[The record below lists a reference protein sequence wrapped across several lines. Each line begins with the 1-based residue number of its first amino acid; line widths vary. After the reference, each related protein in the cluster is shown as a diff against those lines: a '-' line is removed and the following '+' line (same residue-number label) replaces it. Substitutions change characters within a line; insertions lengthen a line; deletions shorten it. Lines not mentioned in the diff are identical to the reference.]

1 MYRPR
6 VELRTTVSRWLEEG
20 SSSLGQLARLY
31 APFAAKAIAR
41 PLRIPRERDLFV
53 VTVGG
58 ATIGG
63 SGKTRVALAC
73 VRELA
78 ASSAQVVLV
87 GHAYRAR
94 RLGGARVVSTGD
106 HLDDVGDEALTCA
119 RALVDLPNV
128 RVVVGPSRQAAI
140 DLAASLRPRVDAVV
154 IDGPLQ
160 LAPVRSS
167 LALLAVDAHEPWGA
181 GLVLPA
187 GDLRAPRAS
196 LLANADHVVHVDAT
210 PHHARRSGTRDDVI
224 ALEALA
230 SMLRGRRVGLFT
242 AIARP
247 ARLTRALERA
257 GIAPDVTVRA
267 PDHGPIDARL
277 ARKLDAAHA
286 DVWLATAKCAAHL
299 ASAAPRFGSPRGPEL
314 VILDGTLVLPTPI
327 RRAIVQLSARA

>member
-1 MYRPR
+1 M
-6 VELRTTVSRWLEEG
+6 ELRTTVSRWLEEG

-41 PLRIPRERDLFV
+41 PLRIPRDLERSV

-73 VRELA
+73 ARELA
-78 ASSAQVVLV
+78 ATRAQVVLV

-94 RLGGARVVSTGD
+94 RLREAIVVSPTD
-106 HLDDVGDEALTCA
+106 HLEHAGDEALTCA
-119 RALVDLPNV
+119 RALADLPNV
-128 RVVVGPSRQAAI
+128 RVVVGPSRQAAV
-140 DLAASLRPRVDAVV
+140 DLAASLRPKVDAIV

-181 GLVLPA
+181 GEVLPA
-187 GDLRAPRAS
+187 GDLRAPRAA

-210 PHHARRSGTRDDVI
+210 PHHARVGGDV
-224 ALEALA
+224 LSLDVLA

-257 GIAPDVTVRA
+257 GIALDVTVRA
-267 PDHGPIDARL
+267 PDHGPIDVRL
-277 ARKLDAAHA
+277 ARALDSARA

-299 ASAAPRFGSPRGPEL
+299 ASAAPRFRSASGPEL
-314 VILDGTLVLPTPI
+314 VILDGTLVLPTAI
-327 RRAIVQLSARA
+327 RRAIVQLSSRT